1 MTGLSAN
8 AFLNYIFDFFFV
20 GDTRHQT
27 GPSSRVLPGL
37 TGMAEWSMQLQ

>member
-8 AFLNYIFDFFFV
+8 AFLNYIFFV

-37 TGMAEWSMQLQ
+37 SGMAEWSMQLQ